1 MRHNFTQA
9 TIKKLA
15 ERAAYICSNPSCP
28 RLTIGPSTGPQ
39 GSMKTGVAAHICAA
53 STHGPRYDMSQSE
66 TERKSI
72 NNGIWLCATCSVLID
87 KNGGLDYPAPELR
100 RWKKD
105 HENLIK
111 SCLEGSFNIT
121 FSALKYIK
129 QHDERKFAK
138 RIMDELDDKGA
149 LFMAYQC
156 ENSYYVAESLKE
168 LRTSM
173 TSMLSQLHDESPL
186 IIICKSIREACRYYM
201 NTSSKDVALKELEY
215 LLGAVRKIIGVN
227 IKRISET
234 YGVHPGPHLSN
245 IMPD

>member
-28 RLTIGPSTGPQ
+28 RLTIGPSTGSQ
-39 GSMKTGVAAHICAA
+39 SSIKTGVAAHICAA
-53 STHGPRYDMSQSE
+53 SPDGPRYDMSQSE

-72 NNGIWLCATCSVLID
+72 NNGIWLCATCSTLID
-87 KNGGLDYPAPELR
+87 KNKGLDYPAPELR

-105 HENLIK
+105 HESLIK

-121 FSALKYIK
+121 FSALNYIK
-129 QHDERKFAK
+129 QHDETELAK
-138 RIMDELDDKGA
+138 RIMNELDDKGA
-149 LFMAYQC
+149 LFVAYQC
-156 ENSYYVAESLKE
+156 ENTYFVAESLKE

-173 TSMLSQLHDESPL
+173 TSMLSQLQNESPL
-186 IIICKSIREACRYYM
+186 IVICNSIREACRYFM
-201 NTSSKDVALKELEY
+201 NTSSKDAELKELEY
-215 LLGAVRKIIGVN
+215 LLGAVRKIIGINV
-227 IKRISET
+227 KRISET
-234 YGVHPGPHLSN
+234 YGVHPGPHLST